1 MDWRIFPFI
10 CLDTKNDLLFS
21 LQEYAE
27 PKYEATDISTN
38 KEEKFLKTKQLLSH
52 IYEANHFEDTDVGK
66 SFVQTYT
73 VDQAQL
79 RGIYLMYFIRKQLAN
94 IYKAKLK
101 DFRVE
106 SILEDTKKCDMQE
119 KMRECYNYYIDNNC
133 QAMHSLE
140 AIKRVS
146 LAHTMYYMQKR
157 KKSSPR
163 TEEIYVED
171 ENLEAIVKY
180 LETFKSKYKSVD
192 INPRL
197 DCEYFRGDAN
207 AIFDEEVI
215 FQTFSSKTKKIN
227 SNKAH
232 QCFLYAFAYFKKTQ
246 KKISKLI
253 VYNPLAGKEYIMR
266 LRDIDFEGLE
276 NALKSDLNEAKE
288 EEKIENKSEHK
299 NGDKQLK

>member
-1 MDWRIFPFI
+1 MDSPVKNTEGKKRKEIGNEEEITKRLKKELPSTSSSTIDTNVKGERIEDENLTTPA
-10 CLDTKNDLLFS
+10 K
-21 LQEYAE
+21 EYAE
-27 PKYEATDISTN
+27 PKYEATDIS
-38 KEEKFLKTKQLLSH
+38 KDKKRIFLKTKQLLSH
-52 IYEANHFEDTDVGK
+52 IYKANHFEDIDVGK

-73 VDQAQL
+73 VHQAQR

-146 LAHTMYYMQKR
+146 LAHTIYYMQKDKR
-157 KKSSPR
+157 GPPL

-197 DCEYFRGDAN
+197 DCEYFRG
-207 AIFDEEVI
+207 
-215 FQTFSSKTKKIN
+215 
-227 SNKAH
+227 
-232 QCFLYAFAYFKKTQ
+232 
-246 KKISKLI
+246 
-253 VYNPLAGKEYIMR
+253 
-266 LRDIDFEGLE
+266 
-276 NALKSDLNEAKE
+276 
-288 EEKIENKSEHK
+288 
-299 NGDKQLK
+299 